1 MTFGVSAGAYSGIV
15 DKSFVINGSG
25 VLSGGIVITSKK
37 GPRGMNV
44 VTSATE
50 FTNLYGKPTMDNP
63 SMFCALRFLNRG
75 NILSVYRVIVDATVA
90 EGELLVGTD
99 PIFTVTAASEG
110 AWGNKIKVHVEPVEN
125 PTFDSVYI
133 LVEDDG
139 VIVEKFEVSR
149 DTEARNGFGS
159 TLFVEDVVNKR
170 SRYIRIDDDPSVAGN
185 YPTGATVNL
194 TGGSDDSVAPSSG
207 AIIAAWDEFINPEL
221 VPANIL
227 INAGWAVPAI
237 HQKMLAVAEQRR
249 DSVAILDVPEETS
262 TSVHDMVLYRKT
274 LLGADT
280 YYGGLYGG
288 WLRVYDPEADR
299 EVLIPPSGDVAAVFV
314 HTSTVAERWDAPA
327 GMQRGVIPNAVG
339 VSIVMSEGERDMA
352 YEAGINPVTSY
363 GGANAVIWGQKTLQ
377 LRQSALDRFNVVNLV
392 LWLNERMTESMR
404 PYVFQPNTKETRDS
418 VNYLIS
424 NFLGDIQKRGGLYDF
439 YVDTSDELNTA
450 QVIDNNQMLV
460 NVFIA
465 PTRTAEFIRIS
476 TTIAPTGV
484 TLSSI

>member
-139 VIVEKFEVSR
+139 VVVEKFEVSR

-262 TSVHDMVLYRKT
+262 TSVQDMVLYRKT

>member
-262 TSVHDMVLYRKT
+262 TSVQDMVLYRKT